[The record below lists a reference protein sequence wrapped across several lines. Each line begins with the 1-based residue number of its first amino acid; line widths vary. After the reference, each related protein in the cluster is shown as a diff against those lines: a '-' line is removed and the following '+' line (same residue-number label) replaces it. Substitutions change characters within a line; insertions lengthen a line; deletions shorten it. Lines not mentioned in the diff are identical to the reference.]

1 MFRKTVL
8 AMLFLGAAA
17 PLATAQSL
25 YFPARNDYESGFGA
39 DHLAT
44 GDFDGDGVLDV
55 ATAGGDDDTLH
66 VFLGDGR
73 GLFFFG
79 DDIVL
84 PFGSFPGAIVAGNFD
99 TGTTVDLA
107 VAVEDAN
114 GSGTAGTAGGI
125 RILLGNGDG
134 TFAAGVVET
143 GENAELGLT
152 GLATGNLNGDAFGDL
167 VLINS
172 GSDSYQVFLGT
183 NSGDFTT
190 VGAITTCDRPTALAL
205 GDLDP
210 IPGADMVMT
219 CDPTTGPNST
229 GLVRVHSGAAG
240 IFTLIAETAPTT
252 LNDPRGIV
260 IADLNNDNSGGVK
273 NDVAIA
279 NSRLDTLP
287 FPAQGSVTVLRGDG
301 VGGLTQFSP
310 ASFVIGF
317 NTVSVAAGDID
328 DDGITDLILANLGS
342 EDISVLKGSIVNPG
356 QATARPS
363 YVETF
368 FAAGLGLRNAVF
380 ADTNGGGNLDVL
392 AVASN
397 GLTGTLSSFLGGGP
411 DLVQR
416 ALRLAMPRNVANV
429 PMVPNA
435 MAAATFNADAF
446 TDLAVANLD
455 EGTVSI
461 FNSTAANTYFI
472 TKISGFDSPFDV
484 IAADADSDGDSDL
497 IILTSPLP
505 EAAGR

>member
-8 AMLFLGAAA
+8 AMLFLGVAA

-44 GDFDGDGVLDV
+44 GDFDGDGILDV

-66 VFLGDGR
+66 IFLGDGR

-99 TGTTVDLA
+99 TGTTLDLA

-205 GDLDP
+205 GALDAA
-210 IPGADMVMT
+210 PGTDMVMT

-287 FPAQGSVTVLRGDG
+287 FPA
-301 VGGLTQFSP
+301 
-310 ASFVIGF
+310 
-317 NTVSVAAGDID
+317 
-328 DDGITDLILANLGS
+328 
-342 EDISVLKGSIVNPG
+342 
-356 QATARPS
+356 
-363 YVETF
+363 
-368 FAAGLGLRNAVF
+368 
-380 ADTNGGGNLDVL
+380 
-392 AVASN
+392 
-397 GLTGTLSSFLGGGP
+397 
-411 DLVQR
+411 R
-416 ALRLAMPRNVANV
+416 AP
-429 PMVPNA
+429 
-435 MAAATFNADAF
+435 
-446 TDLAVANLD
+446 
-455 EGTVSI
+455 
-461 FNSTAANTYFI
+461 
-472 TKISGFDSPFDV
+472 
-484 IAADADSDGDSDL
+484 
-497 IILTSPLP
+497 
-505 EAAGR
+505 